1 MSKLLGITGTIG
13 SGKSTVGSMLQ
24 SKGIP
29 VIDTDA
35 IVHDLLANSQST
47 KTRVAEH
54 FGTIE
59 RSELAAK
66 IFNDKQAKKDLEAI
80 LHPEVIVAC
89 RKAASDLGSAPVIA
103 FLVPLL
109 FEANLQNEYDQIW
122 SVQVEEKEL
131 RSRLKSR
138 NNFTDGE
145 IDARLANQLPQA
157 VKSSKA
163 HYTIDNSGSLEKT
176 REQVEKFLRNLLND

>member
-1 MSKLLGITGTIG
+1 MSKFLGITGTIG
-13 SGKSTVGSMLQ
+13 SGKSTIGSMLQ
-24 SKGIP
+24 TKGVP
-29 VIDTDA
+29 VVDTDV
-35 IVHDLLANSQST
+35 IVHDLLANSQAI
-47 KTRVAEH
+47 KTRIAER

-66 IFNDKQAKKDLEAI
+66 IFSDKQAKKDLEAI

-89 RKAASDLGSAPVIA
+89 RKAASDLGDAPVVA

-109 FEANLQNEYDQIW
+109 FEANLQDEYDQIW
-122 SVQVEEKEL
+122 SVQVDEDEL
-131 RSRLKSR
+131 RTRLKNR
-138 NNFTDGE
+138 NNFTDAE

-163 HYTIDNSGSLEKT
+163 HYTIDNSGSLDNT
-176 REQVEKFLRNLLND
+176 RRQVETLLQKLLA